1 MIQNIETC
9 SFLSSNFLKRLSIAG
24 LDRSKEHEYVLLEEV
39 VNAATASNSNAINNN
54 SPSLPT
60 PNQRMVGMAEMPL
73 QVRNK
78 WKHET
83 KFVLKRVGQDPS
95 WRARLG
101 NLMSFSEEQEN
112 EALGIRNNDKEPEK
126 SSSENNIV
134 EEIEGKEFPQ
144 PISNAD
150 HFLVCVFNVSSKVSY
165 R

>member
-1 MIQNIETC
+1 
-9 SFLSSNFLKRLSIAG
+9 
-24 LDRSKEHEYVLLEEV
+24 
-39 VNAATASNSNAINNN
+39 
-54 SPSLPT
+54 
-60 PNQRMVGMAEMPL
+60 MVGMSEMPL

-112 EALGIRNNDKEPEK
+112 EALGLRSNNAND
-126 SSSENNIV
+126 NN
-134 EEIEGKEFPQ
+134 EEVDEEEGKEFP
-144 PISNAD
+144 SNAD

-165 R
+165 RYVVCLRHKGSGMKCRQIFDLRNLWIICKTCRS

>member
-1 MIQNIETC
+1 M
-9 SFLSSNFLKRLSIAG
+9 
-24 LDRSKEHEYVLLEEV
+24 DRSKEHEYVLLEEV
-39 VNAATASNSNAINNN
+39 VSPASINNN
-54 SPSLPT
+54 SPLLPT
-60 PNQRMVGMAEMPL
+60 PNQRMVGMGEMPL

-112 EALGIRNNDKEPEK
+112 EALGLRTNSN
-126 SSSENNIV
+126 
-134 EEIEGKEFPQ
+134 EEEVDEEEGKEFP
-144 PISNAD
+144 SNAD

-165 R
+165 RYVIYKNMYHKF